1 VPSALVHDVY
11 RQVARFHA
19 RPLDEE
25 LNIEL
30 DQHNVGDLSLTTIS
44 LPSHP
49 VSLTM
54 PPRALSSIVAWDGS
68 FTNQIATEKT
78 LSALH
83 CRKKQSF
90 HTVCVSNAHSQAAY
104 RSTMFSPAICS

>member
-19 RPLDEE
+19 RPLHEE
-25 LNIEL
+25 LNIKL
-30 DQHNVGDLSLTTIS
+30 DQHNVGDLSLTAIS

-54 PPRALSSIVAWDGS
+54 PPRALSSIMALDGS
-68 FTNQIATEKT
+68 FTNQIASPRK
-78 LSALH
+78 LSQHFIAAKS
-83 CRKKQSF
+83 R
-90 HTVCVSNAHSQAAY
+90 VSK
-104 RSTMFSPAICS
+104 RSA